1 MSLRDRNCS
10 PTLPG
15 QAPLT
20 GADIALL
27 LPEIP
32 GWEVVPV
39 PTGAAP
45 GGASQLRKRFSFED
59 FLGAMTFVN
68 RIAALAEAEEHHPD
82 FAVHYNKVEVTIWT
96 HSVGGLTDNDFILAA
111 KIEGKI
117 EGKTD
122 GKTDSKIDGKTEGK
136 TTGRSPA

>member
-1 MSLRDRNCS
+1 MSLRDRNCA
-10 PTLPG
+10 PTQPG

-20 GADIALL
+20 DADIALL

-32 GWEVVPV
+32 GWKIVRVPDR
-39 PTGAAP
+39 PTQSGAN
-45 GGASQLRKRFSFED
+45 QLRKTFSFED

-68 RIAALAEAEEHHPD
+68 RIAALAEAEQHHPD
-82 FAVHYNKVEVTIWT
+82 FAVHYSKVEVTIWT

-111 KIEGKI
+111 KIEGKT

-122 GKTDSKIDGKTEGK
+122 DKTAGRPD
-136 TTGRSPA
+136 RSPA